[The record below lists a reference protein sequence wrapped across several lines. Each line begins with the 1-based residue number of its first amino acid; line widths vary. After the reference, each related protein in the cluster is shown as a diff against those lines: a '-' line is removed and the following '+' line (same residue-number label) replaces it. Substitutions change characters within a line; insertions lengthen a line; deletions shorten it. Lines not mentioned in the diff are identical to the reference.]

1 MDKTFDDYQLD
12 EILLTRT
19 RTITEADIVNFAGLS
34 GDFHELHMSEEY
46 AKRGPFGRRIAHG
59 ALIFSIST
67 GLMIQMGASENILA
81 FYGLDKLR
89 FVKEAKAV
97 SALNLQPTLALVDG
111 NRAPPLDCKC
121 ETIIGGDA
129 KSLSIAAASIIAKV
143 TRDRMMK
150 ALDRQYPDYGFA
162 AHKGYGTAAHAASL
176 ARFGPCPEHRKSFAP
191 IRTLF
196 DR

>member
-19 RTITEADIVNFAGLS
+19 RTITEADIVGFAGLS

-89 FVKEAKAV
+89 FVKPV
-97 SALNLQPTLALVDG
+97 FIGD
-111 NRAPPLDCKC
+111 
-121 ETIIGGDA
+121 TIRV
-129 KSLSIAAASIIAKV
+129 KKRVLELIAKGDQRGV
-143 TRDRMMK
+143 VAFETTVLNQHDEAVVVYVDRVLVK
-150 ALDRQYPDYGFA
+150 RRG
-162 AHKGYGTAAHAASL
+162 
-176 ARFGPCPEHRKSFAP
+176 
-191 IRTLF
+191 
-196 DR
+196 